1 MEAAVFENGTDDQE
15 IGEDDHEADDHAQA
29 DDDVIPPPPVVADVL
44 PAGLVEE
51 LDGAVVVASL
61 RVVLQRIHV
70 GLGILCAGGGDK
82 EDDASRRDS
91 EWGGGGPSAGPRESR
106 GTRLRRLTGKAAPF
120 NLWRVGKKNQRCIIF
135 KFRHGI
141 F

>member
-1 MEAAVFENGTDDQE
+1 MSERHLKILGYKCEQHQQSASQQTDSTCKEVSHSQVAQQVIDWEMEAAVFENGANDQK

-44 PAGLVEE
+44 PAGLVEK

-70 GLGILCAGGGDK
+70 GL
-82 EDDASRRDS
+82 
-91 EWGGGGPSAGPRESR
+91 
-106 GTRLRRLTGKAAPF
+106 
-120 NLWRVGKKNQRCIIF
+120 
-135 KFRHGI
+135 
-141 F
+141 